1 MMAMRL
7 FSKDTSLHEIAI
19 FGQQVIERTN
29 FYCEQNRA
37 ILRPLLN
44 NLLRCESGFADP
56 SAWDDAD
63 LSDPEPE
70 SPPQPVDYLSREEQ
84 AELKNLER
92 AVVRNQHLLY
102 VAALRHKVAEQHI
115 ELARQEAMPP
125 PSPPQPTH
133 EPPRIE
139 PAPPEPQSPEPPAP
153 HVAAGEDLAVP
164 PAETSPDDDEFMVL
178 FGRSPVAADD
188 DSPPNTP
195 AAPPDE
201 ANLNEQFYAL
211 FGHSPVHTAP
221 AEPATVEPTHA
232 EPAHAEPATVEP
244 ATGEPTHAEP
254 AEPAPVEPATVEPTH
269 VEPTPVEPAHAEP
282 AHAEPAHVEP
292 THVEPTPTVAPVPV
306 EPPESA
312 PADPAA
318 PVELA
323 QPQPDP
329 AHPSEVDLA
338 EPTPQTPASRKAE
351 DLDHHIKK
359 ARLYWDN
366 TRRTLVAG
374 SALTTC
380 LRARVEL
387 LAANG
392 SPTAERVERAQEAHT
407 VAKKVFQLHR
417 SPDHFEDLIR
427 AHRVLARSLHEDGQ
441 TSSGIQ
447 VLRDGLAMMKAS
459 SPHLRSGA
467 RQQFHEIRSLLKVLE
482 AAKPTSAGS
491 PRTGSP

>member
-70 SPPQPVDYLSREEQ
+70 SPPQPADYLSREEQ

-178 FGRSPVAADD
+178 FGRSPDD
-188 DSPPNTP
+188 PTNTP
-195 AAPPDE
+195 DAPPDE

-221 AEPATVEPTHA
+221 AEPATVEPATVEPTHAEPA

-244 ATGEPTHAEP
+244 ATVEP
-254 AEPAPVEPATVEPTH
+254 AHAEPATVEPTH
-269 VEPTPVEPAHAEP
+269 VEPTHI
-282 AHAEPAHVEP
+282 EP
-292 THVEPTPTVAPVPV
+292 THVEPTPTVAPEPALVAPVPV

-338 EPTPQTPASRKAE
+338 EPTPQTPASRNAE

-467 RQQFHEIRSLLKVLE
+467 RHQFHEIRSLLKVLE
-482 AAKPTSAGS
+482 AAKP
-491 PRTGSP
+491 

>member
-1 MMAMRL
+1 MAMRL

-188 DSPPNTP
+188 DSTPNTP
-195 AAPPDE
+195 ARSSRRSQPQRAVLRALRPLARPHSARRARHRRARRASPRRARHRRAPP
-201 ANLNEQFYAL
+201 
-211 FGHSPVHTAP
+211 SP
-221 AEPATVEPTHA
+221 PTPSPPSH
-232 EPAHAEPATVEP
+232 
-244 ATGEPTHAEP
+244 
-254 AEPAPVEPATVEPTH
+254 APVEPATVEPTH
-269 VEPTPVEPAHAEP
+269 VEPTPVEPATAEP
-282 AHAEPAHVEP
+282 SPRRASPHRAHPRRAH
-292 THVEPTPTVAPVPV
+292 THRRPRSLPSRRAARVSSRRPRRSRRARP
-306 EPPESA
+306 A
-312 PADPAA
+312 PARSCAPLRGRPRRTDPSN
-318 PVELA
+318 PR
-323 QPQPDP
+323 QPQ
-329 AHPSEVDLA
+329 S
-338 EPTPQTPASRKAE
+338 
-351 DLDHHIKK
+351 
-359 ARLYWDN
+359 
-366 TRRTLVAG
+366 
-374 SALTTC
+374 
-380 LRARVEL
+380 
-387 LAANG
+387 
-392 SPTAERVERAQEAHT
+392 
-407 VAKKVFQLHR
+407 
-417 SPDHFEDLIR
+417 
-427 AHRVLARSLHEDGQ
+427 
-441 TSSGIQ
+441 
-447 VLRDGLAMMKAS
+447 
-459 SPHLRSGA
+459 
-467 RQQFHEIRSLLKVLE
+467 
-482 AAKPTSAGS
+482 
-491 PRTGSP
+491 